1 MKRKILFL
9 SLILAAG
16 VFALNSCDAIEDA
29 LDEAQQAI
37 DDVQNDQDPEFKDNG
52 LTVTLSYRQS
62 GLGYYYEAKFKAEP
76 DTALFDTVCTSFILK
91 ETFALKTVAKIAY
104 DEMVENNKTADSTDI
119 VVLNYDNDKI
129 ITIDMS
135 AKHKDLP
142 KRVVVLELKTNEA
155 AYWKAKEALQG
166 DSIK

>member
-1 MKRKILFL
+1 MKKILFF
-9 SLILAAG
+9 SLMAATVLG
-16 VFALNSCDAIEDA
+16 FYSCDAIEDA
-29 LDEAQQAI
+29 I
-37 DDVQNDQDPEFKDNG
+37 DDAKTAVDDYQNDQDPEFKDSG
-52 LTVTLSYRQS
+52 LKVTLSYKQS
-62 GLGYYYEAKFKAEP
+62 GVGFYYEAGFKAEP
-76 DTALFDTVCTSFILK
+76 DSALFDTVCTSFILK

-129 ITIDMS
+129 ITIDMTD
-135 AKHKDLP
+135 KHKDLP

-155 AYWKAKEALQG
+155 AYWKAKNALQG